1 MDIIFCPLFKK
12 EVDVIWC
19 IEITDVANG
28 LIKERVLPDC
38 ILRIKNFKEI
48 CRNCPNREDD
58 SDVVNPL
65 WRHGCYKPLMSVKY
79 IGHLDNAHL
88 TKNKLYEVIRIEEE
102 WFRILNDAGEVEKY
116 PPFLFEVY
124 DFFD

>member
-1 MDIIFCPLFKK
+1 MDTIFCPLFKK

-28 LIKERVLPDC
+28 LIKKRVLPDC

-58 SDVVNPL
+58 SDAINPF
-65 WRHGCYKPLMSVKY
+65 WRHGHYKLLMCIKY
-79 IGHLDNAHL
+79 NGHLDNVHL
-88 TKNKLYEVIRIEEE
+88 TKNKLYEVIRLEGG

-124 DFFD
+124 NFFD

>member
-1 MDIIFCPLFKK
+1 MFKK

-102 WFRILNDAGEVEKY
+102 WFRILNDVGEVEKY

>member
-1 MDIIFCPLFKK
+1 MDTIFCPLFKK

-28 LIKERVLPDC
+28 LIKKRVLPDC

-58 SDVVNPL
+58 NDAINL
-65 WRHGCYKPLMSVKY
+65 FWRHGVLQA
-79 IGHLDNAHL
+79 L
-88 TKNKLYEVIRIEEE
+88 
-102 WFRILNDAGEVEKY
+102 
-116 PPFLFEVY
+116 
-124 DFFD
+124 